1 MTAVHEHQLISAQAL
16 ANQLA
21 LAVAAQLQ
29 QAIEHQG
36 HAVLAVSGGKS
47 PIAFFEVLREQDL
60 HWDLVT
66 ITLVDERCV
75 PRDHADSNA
84 ALVRTHLLQSRAQ
97 AARFIP
103 LVDEAGPDM
112 PAPDVL
118 VQRAQQRWQ
127 DLLAAN
133 VVVLGMG
140 DDGHTASLFPHA
152 QALPQGL
159 DLGNTSRLLAVR
171 PTVAPHWRISMTLAE
186 ILRADHIALSLGG
199 AAKVP
204 VYRNACQSVDDALPV
219 SHVLHAQHPSTH
231 VWMHA

>member
-1 MTAVHEHQLISAQAL
+1 MAALHEHQLISAQAL

-29 QAIEHQG
+29 EGLNAKG

-47 PIAFFEVLREQDL
+47 PIAFFEVLRDQDL
-60 HWDLVT
+60 AWEHVT

-84 ALVRTHLLQSRAQ
+84 ALVRRHLLQGRAQ
-97 AARFIP
+97 SARFIP
-103 LVDEAGPDM
+103 LVDETGPEM
-112 PAPDVL
+112 PEPAEL
-118 VQRAQQRWQ
+118 VQRAQQRWAQ
-127 DLLAAN
+127 LPAAD

-140 DDGHTASLFPHA
+140 DDGHTASLFPHTP
-152 QALPQGL
+152 ALAEGL
-159 DLGNTSRLLAVR
+159 DLSNTARLLAVL
-171 PTVAPHWRISMTLAE
+171 PTVAPHWRVSMTLAE

-199 AAKVP
+199 AAKLP
-204 VYRNACQSVDDALPV
+204 VYQAAKAGVNNTLPV